1 MPQLPKLLRG
11 RVAKGAVGSLGLQI
25 TEAGLGFAT
34 AVVLARM
41 LGAAEYGA
49 YAFAISF
56 AHFLLIVA
64 LLGHNTLAVKET
76 SALIAVHAWGRLR
89 AFIAGARNRVLIS
102 SLLVVLAG
110 LGLLLLLGN
119 HLVPSVRAAALLGL
133 ALVPV
138 NAMLRLY
145 EGFMAGI
152 GRVVFGRFP
161 DRAFRPSLYLALM
174 LSAYWIYGD
183 LAYGSTAV
191 ALNLSATALGLM
203 LLLGLWWR
211 FRPTDMRGVVLDPAG
226 DKGFAHAL
234 PFALM
239 AGLTV
244 INSQTDVLML
254 GFLSTPEEVG
264 VYKVA
269 SRVASLVA
277 FALTA
282 VSAPLA
288 PRIAALHATG
298 EYSQIQGLASKAGLA
313 TTALALPMALS
324 LIFGGHWVL
333 LLFGR
338 DFQQG
343 TFALGVLSLGQLI
356 TAAMG
361 VVSLLL
367 AMTGHQTLVAKT
379 LAVTAL
385 LNVVLN
391 AALIPLYGASGA
403 AVATT
408 ITFFAWSSA
417 LAVLVRKRL
426 KINATVFSGIRW
438 LVKKRGST

>member
-1 MPQLPKLLRG
+1 MPQLPTFLRG
-11 RVAKGAVGSLGLQI
+11 RVAKGAAGSLALQVA
-25 TEAGLGFAT
+25 EAGLGFST
-34 AVVLARM
+34 SVVLARM

-56 AHFLLIVA
+56 AFVLLIPA
-64 LLGHNTLAVKET
+64 LLGHDTLAVRET
-76 SALIAVHAWGRLR
+76 AGLMAEQAWGRLR
-89 AFIAGARNRVLIS
+89 AFIRGARKR
-102 SLLVVLAG
+102 LLLSVFVALAAG
-110 LGLLLLLGN
+110 LAVLLFLEDRLA
-119 HLVPSVRAAALLGL
+119 PSVQDAALIAL
-133 ALVPV
+133 ALIPV
-138 NAMLRLY
+138 NAMLRLH
-145 EGFMAGI
+145 EGVVAGI
-152 GRVVFGRFP
+152 GRVVLARFP
-161 DRAFRPSLYLALM
+161 DRVFRPALFLSLTLG
-174 LSAYWIYGD
+174 AYW
-183 LAYGSTAV
+183 LAGGLRSGSTAV
-191 ALNLSATALGLM
+191 AFNLLATSLGLM
-203 LLLGLWWR
+203 LLLALWLR
-211 FRPTDMRGVVLDPAG
+211 FRPKAMRGVVLDPAG

-343 TFALGVLSLGQLI
+343 AFALGVLSLGQLI

-426 KINATVFSGIRW
+426 NIHATVFSGIRW
-438 LVKKRGST
+438 LAKKRGSS